1 MGKFFILI
9 LGIILGLSIGFYLW
23 GIEYPKYVE
32 LQEDVII
39 SDIGEIKRGTILKVD
54 EEMSEGFTRYIL
66 YLNNKGIGMSEYKQ
80 DKEKVNLII
89 PYWLAKS
96 EWLLSDTFSSK
107 DSISHSK

>member
-1 MGKFFILI
+1 MDKFFILI

-66 YLNNKGIGMSEYKQ
+66 YLNNKGIGVREYKQ

-89 PYWLAKS
+89 PYWLEKP
-96 EWLLSDTFSSK
+96 EWLVSDTFSKK
-107 DSISHSK
+107 DSIPHSK